1 MSECKRC
8 LLRESAEKDVYEDI
22 KSRIEKLSEKDKT
35 DSESYRLRLENC
47 KECEHLISGV
57 CMKCGCYVELR
68 AAFKKQ
74 HCPLPGTDKK
84 W

>member
-1 MSECKRC
+1 MENCKRC

-22 KSRIEKLSEKDKT
+22 RSRIDRLSE
-35 DSESYRLRLENC
+35 SEKSDDELYSMRLGLCR
-47 KECEHLISGV
+47 ECQHLISGV

-68 AAFKKQ
+68 AAFKRQ
-74 HCPLPGTDKK
+74 RCPLPSSDKK